1 MNKEYIL
8 AIDAGTTSS
17 RSIIFD
23 KKGYAIATS
32 QIEFNQIYP
41 KKGWV
46 EHNPEEIWETQLN
59 TIKRVIKKANIS
71 PSQIV
76 SIGITN
82 QRETTILWNKKT
94 SKPVYNAIVW
104 QCRRTSEFCEQ
115 IKLSGYEKTI
125 LKKTGLVVDPYFSAT
140 KIKWILENSI
150 EAKEALKNNELAFGT
165 IDSWLLFKLTNGK
178 SHKTDFSN
186 ASRTMLFNIN
196 DGKWDD
202 ELLRYFNIPEQIL
215 PEVAPSNSLFGYLDK
230 SILGVEI
237 PINGILGDQQA
248 ALFGQTCYRIGEAK
262 MTYGTGGFILFNI
275 GNEPV
280 LSKNKLLTTIAWN
293 IDGKTTYAAEGSI
306 FIAGAA
312 IQWLRDNL
320 NLIDNAEQ
328 SETFS
333 FNVEDNGGVYFI
345 PAFTGLGAPYW
356 NPFVKGTI
364 FGITRDTKKEHIVR
378 AALEG
383 IVFSTKDVVDAIE
396 KDTKKILT
404 VLKVDGGASRNNFLL
419 KFLSNILGKLI
430 IRPQNIETTALGA
443 ALISGLGAG
452 VYSSMEEIQKIYKIE
467 KEFVPEMDQLK
478 RNELYNKWKTY
489 INKLL

>member
-1 MNKEYIL
+1 MSKEYIL

-17 RSIIFD
+17 RSILFD
-23 KKGYAIATS
+23 KMGQPIASS

-59 TIKRVIKKANIS
+59 TIKRVIDKANIE

-82 QRETTILWNKKT
+82 QRETTVLWDKKT
-94 SKPVYNAIVW
+94 GKPVYNAIVW
-104 QCRRTSEFCEQ
+104 QCRRTSNYCEK
-115 IKLSGYEKTI
+115 IKLSGFDKVIFE
-125 LKKTGLVVDPYFSAT
+125 KTGLIVDPYFSAT
-140 KIKWILENSI
+140 KIKWILENI
-150 EAKEALKNNELAFGT
+150 EQAKETLKKGNLAFGT
-165 IDSWLLFKLTNGK
+165 IDSWLLFNLTKGK

-196 DGKWDD
+196 NGSWDK
-202 ELLRYFNIPEQIL
+202 ELLEYFKIPESIL
-215 PEVAPSNSLFGYLDK
+215 PEVIPSNSLFGYLDK

-248 ALFGQTCYRIGEAK
+248 ALFGQTCFKVGEAK

-275 GNEPV
+275 GNKPV

-293 IDGKTTYAAEGSI
+293 LNNKTTYAIEGSV

-320 NLIDNAEQ
+320 NLIDNSEQ

-333 FNVEDNGGVYFI
+333 FNVKDNGGVYFI

-356 NPFVKGTI
+356 NPFVRASI

-396 KDTKKILT
+396 KDTKKILSL
-404 VLKVDGGASRNNFLL
+404 LKVDGGASKNNFLL
-419 KFLSNILGKLI
+419 KFLSDVLGKLI
-430 IRPQNIETTALGA
+430 IRPTNVETTALGA
-443 ALISGLGAG
+443 ALISGYGSG
-452 VYSSMEEIQKIYKIE
+452 VYSSLEEISKIYKIE
-467 KEFVPEMDQLK
+467 KQYIPQMDEINRK
-478 RNELYNKWKTY
+478 KLYNTWSDYVKR
-489 INKLL
+489 LL